1 MNSFITRIV
10 TNTLEGNVPSVM
22 RKVMPSLIGT
32 FVSLNVFQVR
42 ACRALRPTMW
52 GCERVFGGLRYFCI
66 SPPRT
71 NSLSER

>member
-10 TNTLEGNVPSVM
+10 TNRLEGNVPSVM

-42 ACRALRPTMW
+42 ARRALRPT
-52 GCERVFGGLRYFCI
+52 EVGL
-66 SPPRT
+66 
-71 NSLSER
+71 

>member
-10 TNTLEGNVPSVM
+10 TDTLEGNVPSVM

-42 ACRALRPTMW
+42 ACRALLRPT
-52 GCERVFGGLRYFCI
+52 GCERVLGGLRYFCV
-66 SPPRT
+66 PLPRT
-71 NSLSER
+71 NLMSER